1 MRSLP
6 DYVQQLDVVFDFYQK
21 WSRKNKTREGF
32 CKKDGARLSIKE
44 KTPIN
49 RKFAKDCIV

>member
-6 DYVQQLDVVFDFYQK
+6 DYVQQLGVVFDFYQK
-21 WSRKNKTREGF
+21 WSHKNETREGF

-44 KTPIN
+44 NTPIN

>member
-21 WSRKNKTREGF
+21 WSHKNETREGF

-44 KTPIN
+44 NTPIN